1 MLSWEMRSYE
11 MASTEPGAVFFDRCI
26 PELPGYLRL
35 IGLPVPD
42 HMKKA
47 AENYR
52 YSRGVFIF
60 PPWPEIFTQD
70 AERKQTLEEAERTFD
85 AVAKAY
91 RDCGYDLI
99 EVPRVA
105 VEERLRFVL
114 TAAKL
119 A

>member
-60 PPWPEIFTQD
+60 PPWPEIFTRD
-70 AERKQTLEEAERTFD
+70 AERKQTRRKPNAHLTPW
-85 AVAKAY
+85 
-91 RDCGYDLI
+91 
-99 EVPRVA
+99 PRH
-105 VEERLRFVL
+105 
-114 TAAKL
+114 TGIAAMI
-119 A
+119 